1 MTLVEEAVS
10 RGARKTRACEV
21 IGVSIRTL
29 QRWIDSDTGTISE
42 DMRKSPERPEPHNKL
57 SDEERQAILDI
68 CNSPEFASCP
78 PNLIV
83 PSLADQGIYIASEA
97 TFYRVLREHNQ
108 LSNRSRTKARGSS
121 KRPTAQKATAPNQV
135 WSWDISYLP
144 SVTKG
149 KHYYL
154 YMITD
159 IFSRKI
165 VGSEVYEQ
173 ELGEHAAELLQRAV
187 WNEKCVTSQ
196 VVLHSDNGAPMRS
209 FTLLA
214 KMQDLGVISSYSRP
228 RVSNDNPYSE
238 SLFKT
243 VKYHPAWPIEGF
255 HSIDDARSWV
265 AEFTHWYNNE
275 HKHSG
280 IKYVTLQQR
289 HTGEDID
296 ILAQRSQVYCQAQ
309 LANPERWSR
318 QIRDWHYI
326 DEVFLNPE
334 KEAA

>member
-1 MTLVEEAVS
+1 MTLIEEAVS
-10 RGARKTRACEV
+10 KGARKARACEA
-21 IGVSIRTL
+21 IGISIRTL
-29 QRWIDSDTGTISE
+29 QRWIDSDTGAVTE
-42 DMRKSPERPEPHNKL
+42 DMRRTSERPAPHNKL
-57 SDEERQAILDI
+57 TEEEQLAVLAI
-68 CNSPEFASCP
+68 CNSAEFANCS
-78 PNLIV
+78 PNQIV

-97 TFYRVLREHNQ
+97 TFYRILRNQNQ
-108 LSNRSRTKARGSS
+108 LMNRSRAKSKGSY
-121 KRPTAQKATAPNQV
+121 KRPPSQKATAPNQV

-144 SVTKG
+144 SRVKG

-165 VGSEVYEQ
+165 VGSEVFEQ
-173 ELGEHAAELLQRAV
+173 ELGEHAAELLQRTI
-187 WNEKCVTSQ
+187 WREKCATSK

-243 VKYHPAWPIEGF
+243 VKYHPTWPVDGFSSLDNARAWVET
-255 HSIDDARSWV
+255 
-265 AEFTHWYNNE
+265 FTRWYNEE

-280 IKYVTLQQR
+280 IKYVTPEQR
-289 HTGEDID
+289 HKGEDAS
-296 ILAQRSQVYCQAQ
+296 ILAQRQYVYQQARI
-309 LANPERWSR
+309 ANPGRWSQHTR
-318 QIRDWHYI
+318 NWDYI
-326 DEVFLNPE
+326 NEVLLNPE
-334 KEAA
+334 KKAA

>member
-1 MTLVEEAVS
+1 MRNHWSIYPHFTAVG
-10 RGARKTRACEV
+10 RQWYR
-21 IGVSIRTL
+21 
-29 QRWIDSDTGTISE
+29 E
-42 DMRKSPERPEPHNKL
+42 DVRSYQGRLEPNNKL

-68 CNSPEFASCP
+68 CNSPESASCP

-97 TFYRVLREHNQ
+97 KFYRVLKEHNQ
-108 LSNRSRTKARGSS
+108 LSNRSRTKAKGSH
-121 KRPTAQKATAPNQV
+121 KRPLAQKATAPNQV

-159 IFSRKI
+159 ILAENSGL
-165 VGSEVYEQ
+165 GSIWS
-173 ELGEHAAELLQRAV
+173 GARGHAAELLQRAV

-228 RVSNDNPYSE
+228 RVSNEITRTLSRCSKPS
-238 SLFKT
+238 SSTSHCLLT
-243 VKYHPAWPIEGF
+243 A
-255 HSIDDARSWV
+255 
-265 AEFTHWYNNE
+265 FTQSMMQGGGLRNLLIGTTTSTNTAVLSMLRLN
-275 HKHSG
+275 K
-280 IKYVTLQQR
+280 
-289 HTGEDID
+289 D
-296 ILAQRSQVYCQAQ
+296 ILVK
-309 LANPERWSR
+309 
-318 QIRDWHYI
+318 I
-326 DEVFLNPE
+326 
-334 KEAA
+334 